1 MEQRLIEA
9 ENHLQQQRE
18 LAEDPAIAS
27 NGPQLL
33 EAHSKLTEAQD
44 VVDRLY
50 ARWHELELK
59 QQS

>member
-9 ENHLQQQRE
+9 ENQLQHRRE
-18 LAEDPAIAS
+18 VAEDPAIAS
-27 NGPQLL
+27 NGPKLL
-33 EAHSKLTEAQD
+33 EAHSKLAEAQE
-44 VVDRLY
+44 VVDQLY